1 MLWQTPSMADPLEL
15 VYEHGEIADLD
26 PAERRLALRSI
37 FSAAGVGDVAAHV
50 ARAADEIDGFGPI
63 SHLMRDGTI
72 TDILIDGV
80 DAIWVERSGD
90 LVPAGCSFDS
100 IEHLTDWCERSITRA
115 GGRVDGA
122 HPIADARLSDGS
134 RIHVVMPPIAPNGP
148 LVSIRRFPQ
157 QAFTLDDLV
166 ACDTLSRAE
175 AAMLRSAVGEGR
187 SIVVS
192 GATGSGKTTLLRAL
206 LAVVPAAE
214 RVIVIEELSEIGCA
228 GSKHVS
234 LVARAPNAEGKGE
247 VSLDLLVRGALR
259 MRPDRIVVGEV
270 RGSEALPALW
280 AMRTGHA
287 GTMLSVHASGAASAA
302 RRLVDL
308 ALMSPAAPTE
318 ASLEREVSSGI
329 DIYVHMCRRDGARV
343 VDEVITRG

>member
-1 MLWQTPSMADPLEL
+1 MADPLEL
-15 VYEHGEIADLD
+15 VYDHDEIADLD

-37 FSAAGVGDVAAHV
+37 FSAAGVSDVAGHV

-63 SHLMRDGTI
+63 SQLMRDDTV

-80 DAIWVERSGD
+80 DAIWAERLGV
-90 LVPAGCSFDS
+90 LVQTDCSFDS

-115 GGRVDGA
+115 GGRIDGA
-122 HPIADARLSDGS
+122 HPVADARLSDGS
-134 RIHVVMPPIAPNGP
+134 RMHVVLPPIAPRGP

-157 QAFTLDDLV
+157 QAFTLEDLV
-166 ACDTLSRAE
+166 ERSTVSRTD
-175 AAMLRSAVGEGR
+175 AAMLRAAVGEGR

-206 LAVVPAAE
+206 LTVVPADE
-214 RVIVIEELSEIGCA
+214 RIIVIEELSEIGRV
-228 GSKHVS
+228 GPKHVC

-247 VSLDLLVRGALR
+247 ISLDRLVRGALR

-270 RGSEALPALW
+270 RGPEALPALW

-287 GTMLSVHASGAASAA
+287 GTMLSIHASDAASAA

-318 ASLEREVSSGI
+318 ASLEREVASGV
-329 DIYVHMCRRDGARV
+329 DIYVHMVRRDGSRV
-343 VDEVITRG
+343 VDEVLTRR